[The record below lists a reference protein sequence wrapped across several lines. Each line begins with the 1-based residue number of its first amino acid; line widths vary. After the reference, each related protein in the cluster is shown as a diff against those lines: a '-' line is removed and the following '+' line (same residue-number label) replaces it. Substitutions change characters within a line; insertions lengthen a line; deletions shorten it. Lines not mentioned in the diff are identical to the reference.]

1 MGFLSMKIAHS
12 IILLFVVIAGCSQL
26 RVQQSFI
33 TKADDW
39 KMFGGDIG
47 RTNAAHGSTL
57 RLPLTQVWEFETT
70 AGFGGSAGSIS
81 DQRLFV
87 SNLRGEVQLI
97 DVTTGAGIGKMDF
110 GTSIVGTPVIK
121 HGVMYL
127 ALASSEESLVAYD
140 LQNGKILWSSRLGD
154 IESSP
159 LLIDRHLYC
168 TTTRGE
174 LICVGVGNGSRE
186 WTFTPREQRA
196 PSSRSS
202 PASDGALVVYATQSG
217 RVYAVDKSNGA
228 LKWTSATDGN
238 IVTSPTLSGGTA
250 YVGALDGALYAFDA
264 ESGKRLWKR
273 ELGGKIFGGQAV
285 DDSCVY
291 VGTTGRTIFCLDK
304 KDGSLRWSFSTPG
317 MINSAPVVTGKIV
330 FTGGLDRMIYAL
342 NVSDGSLLWKQEVP
356 GRIKTMPIVW
366 KDYLIVFSEDR
377 SILAFKSEV
386 VP

>member
-1 MGFLSMKIAHS
+1 MKIAHS
-12 IILLFVVIAGCSQL
+12 IITLVVVIAGCSQL

-33 TKADDW
+33 TDTEDW
-39 KMFGGDIG
+39 VMYGGDIG
-47 RTNAAHGSTL
+47 RTNVARGSTL
-57 RLPLTQVWEFETT
+57 RLPLTQAWEVEAT
-70 AGFGGSAGSIS
+70 AGFGMSVGSIS

-110 GTSIVGTPVIK
+110 GVSIAGTPVIE
-121 HGVMYL
+121 HGIMYV
-127 ALASSEESLVAYD
+127 APAGNDESLVAYD
-140 LQNGKILWSSRLGD
+140 LQNGKILWRARVGD

-159 LLIDRHLYC
+159 LLMDHYLYVA
-168 TTTRGE
+168 TTSGE
-174 LICVGVGNGSRE
+174 LSCVRAETGLRE
-186 WTFTPREQRA
+186 WTFTPREQRT

-304 KDGSLRWSFSTPG
+304 KNGSLRWSFSTPG